1 MTEAE
6 RQQVTALGRMLA
18 AERRDGCSDR
28 VADGGLPAF
37 LRQWSAT
44 AGSAA
49 NLPIV
54 RRALGLLVGYER
66 MILAERDQAL
76 AEAIELLRS
85 LFRSEHRDQA
95 ASPAQPVDLP
105 AMSQSHPAS
114 QPAVDPAPASPPTR
128 AKRAR
133 QSRQPAESVVK
144 RPLAELDLE
153 ARIDQIAGV
162 DWRLAASFRRLG
174 VITIHDLLYHFPRR
188 YDDVSARRSISELQ
202 PGAEET
208 VIGEVTDVRAIGSGS
223 KLRVRV
229 EVSDE
234 TGSIEAIFFNQRWIA
249 QQIRIG
255 QTIALSGKVSLY
267 GGKLQFS
274 SPRWERYTPDPDALL
289 HTGRLVPIHPLT
301 QGLHENQARRFIKQV
316 VDAVTPRVVDHLPP
330 ARREQARLLPLAEA
344 LAQIHFPDSHERLAA
359 ARRRLGFDEFL
370 FIQIGVLQRKRLWQ
384 QELGVPFTIDERV
397 HAELQQR
404 LPFQLTAAQQR
415 AIGEIFADLRRPAPM
430 ARLLQGDV
438 GSGKTVVAAAALLQA
453 VANGF
458 QGALMAP
465 TEILAEQHAKN
476 LRHLLSQVR
485 VPRST
490 NAMATPTYQQADW
503 RALLAPDEAAKLAEI
518 TAILGMTP
526 EEDMDGQGVRV
537 ALLTGSLG
545 VRERRRVLEGIAQ
558 GEIDLVVGTHAL
570 ITETVQ
576 FARLGLVVVDEQHRF
591 GVEQRLRLKNK
602 GYNPHMLVMT
612 ATPIPRTLTMTIYG
626 DLDVSVLDERPPG
639 RQEIRTRRIGRAE
652 REKAYRH
659 IRKQVAEGRQVYVIC
674 PLVEE
679 SEKIDLP
686 SAEEMYEQ
694 LQREVFP
701 DLRVALLHGKMPA
714 REKDE
719 VMRAFRDHRYDILVA
734 TAVIE
739 VGIDVPNATTIVIE
753 GADRFGLAQLHQFR
767 GRVGRGSHQS
777 YCILISDSN
786 SQQSQ
791 ERLAALEQTNDG
803 FRLAEIDLELR
814 GPGEFFGTRQSGTPD
829 LKMARQG
836 DTRLLTEARA
846 LADAILADD
855 PELARP
861 EHELLRRKV
870 DAFWAAATQAG

>member
-1 MTEAE
+1 MTEVE
-6 RQQVTALGRMLA
+6 RQQVTALGKVLA
-18 AERRDGCSDR
+18 AERRDGCADR
-28 VADGGLPAF
+28 VTDDGLLAF
-37 LRQWSAT
+37 LQHWSAA

-49 NLPIV
+49 RLPAV
-54 RRALGLLVGYER
+54 QRALGQLVGYDG
-66 MILAERDQAL
+66 MTLAERDQAL
-76 AEAIELLRS
+76 AAAIEELRS
-85 LFRSEHRDQA
+85 LFR
-95 ASPAQPVDLP
+95 PAPNP
-105 AMSQSHPAS
+105 PE
-114 QPAVDPAPASPPTR
+114 PAPAPEPAPPAPRRTATR
-128 AKRAR
+128 QVRNRAA
-133 QSRQPAESVVK
+133 QMPK
-144 RPLAELDLE
+144 HPLAELDLDAKLE
-153 ARIDQIAGV
+153 QITGLEL
-162 DWRLAASFRRLG
+162 RLVGGFRRLG
-174 VITIHDLLYHFPRR
+174 VVTIRDLLYHFPRR
-188 YDDVSARRSISELQ
+188 YDDVSRRRSISELQ
-202 PGAEET
+202 LGAEET
-208 VIGEVTDVRAIGSGS
+208 VIGEVTDVRTIGAGP

-249 QQIRIG
+249 QQIKVG
-255 QTIALSGKVSLY
+255 QTIALSGKVTAF
-267 GGKLQFS
+267 GGKRQFS

-316 VDAVTPRVVDHLPP
+316 VDAMAPRVPDHLPP
-330 ARREQARLLPLAEA
+330 HRREQARLLPLGEA
-344 LAQIHFPDSHERLAA
+344 LAQIHFPDNHEMLAA

-384 QELGVPFTIDERV
+384 QELGLPFTIDMQV
-397 HAELQQR
+397 HAELQRQ
-404 LPFQLTAAQQR
+404 LPFQFTAAQQR
-415 AIGEIFADLRRPAPM
+415 AIGEIFADLQRPSPM

-476 LRHLLSQVR
+476 LKQLLSRVR
-485 VPRST
+485 VPRK
-490 NAMATPTYQQADW
+490 AAATTSAETYQQADW
-503 RALLAPDEAAKLAEI
+503 RALLDPDDAAKLAEI
-518 TAILGMTP
+518 VAILGMTP
-526 EEDMDGQGVRV
+526 EEDMEGQGVRV

-545 VRERRRVLEGIAQ
+545 ARERRRVLEGIAR

-576 FARLGLVVVDEQHRF
+576 FANLGLVVVDEQHRF

-602 GYNPHMLVMT
+602 GCNPHMLVMT
-612 ATPIPRTLTMTIYG
+612 ATPIPRTLTLTIYG

-639 RQEIRTRRIGRAE
+639 RQEIRTRRISRSE

-679 SEKIDLP
+679 SEKLDLP
-686 SAEEMYEQ
+686 SAEEMYER
-694 LQREVFP
+694 LQHEVFP

-719 VMRAFRDHRYDILVA
+719 VMRAFRDHQYDILVA

-739 VGIDVPNATTIVIE
+739 VGIDVPNATTIMIE
-753 GADRFGLAQLHQFR
+753 GAERFGLAQLHQFR

-777 YCILISDSN
+777 YCILISDSDN
-786 SQQSQ
+786 QQSK

-803 FRLAEIDLELR
+803 FKLAEIDLQLR

-829 LKMARQG
+829 LKMAQQG
-836 DTRLLTEARA
+836 DTRLLAEARR
-846 LADAILADD
+846 LAEAILNDD
-855 PELARP
+855 PELAHP
-861 EHELLRRKV
+861 EHQLLRQKV
-870 DAFWAAATQAG
+870 DAFWAEALQAG

>member
-1 MTEAE
+1 MTEVE
-6 RQQVTALGRMLA
+6 RQQVTALGKTLA
-18 AERRDGCSDR
+18 AERRDGCADR
-28 VADGGLPAF
+28 VTDDGLSAF
-37 LRQWSAT
+37 LRQWSAA

-49 NLPIV
+49 RLPAV
-54 RRALGLLVGYER
+54 QRAIGWLVGYDG
-66 MILAERDQAL
+66 MTLAERDQAL
-76 AEAIELLRS
+76 AAAIEELRS
-85 LFRSEHRDQA
+85 LFQA
-95 ASPAQPVDLP
+95 SRNTPETPPPPAPE
-105 AMSQSHPAS
+105 
-114 QPAVDPAPASPPTR
+114 QPAAPRRTAPRQARNR
-128 AKRAR
+128 AAQMPKH
-133 QSRQPAESVVK
+133 S
-144 RPLAELDLE
+144 LAELDLD
-153 ARIDQIAGV
+153 ARLEQIAHA
-162 DWRLAASFRRLG
+162 DLRLVSGFRRLG
-174 VITIHDLLYHFPRR
+174 VVTIRDLLYHFPRR
-188 YDDVSARRSISELQ
+188 YDDVSRRRSISELQ
-202 PGAEET
+202 VGAEET
-208 VIGEVTDVRAIGSGS
+208 VIGEVTDVRTIGTGP

-249 QQIRIG
+249 QQIKVG
-255 QTIALSGKVSLY
+255 QTIALSGKVTVF
-267 GGKLQFS
+267 GGKRQFS

-316 VDAVTPRVVDHLPP
+316 IDTITPRVPDHLPP
-330 ARREQARLLPLAEA
+330 HRREQARLLPLGEA
-344 LAQIHFPDSHERLAA
+344 LAQIHFPANREQLDA

-384 QELGVPFTIDERV
+384 QEMGLPFTIDTQV

-404 LPFQLTAAQQR
+404 LPFQLTTAQHR
-415 AIGEIFADLRRPAPM
+415 AISEIFADLQRPSPM

-476 LRHLLSQVR
+476 LKQLLSRVR
-485 VPRST
+485 VPRKT
-490 NAMATPTYQQADW
+490 AMAAGEVYQQADW
-503 RALLAPDEAAKLAEI
+503 RALLDPDDAAKLAEI
-518 TAILGMTP
+518 VAILGMTP
-526 EEDMDGQGVRV
+526 EEDMGGQGVRV

-545 VRERRRVLEGIAQ
+545 TRERRRVLEGIAR

-576 FARLGLVVVDEQHRF
+576 FAQLGLVVVDEQHRF

-602 GYNPHMLVMT
+602 GCNPHMLVMT
-612 ATPIPRTLTMTIYG
+612 ATPIPRTLTLTIYG

-639 RQEIRTRRIGRAE
+639 RQEIRTRRISRSE

-679 SEKIDLP
+679 SEKLELP
-686 SAEEMYEQ
+686 SAEEMYER

-719 VMRAFRDHRYDILVA
+719 VMRAFRDHQYDILVA

-753 GADRFGLAQLHQFR
+753 GAERFGLAQLHQFR
-767 GRVGRGSHQS
+767 GRVGRGNHQS
-777 YCILISDSN
+777 YCILISDSDN
-786 SQQSQ
+786 QQSR
-791 ERLAALEQTNDG
+791 ERLAALEQTTDG
-803 FRLAEIDLELR
+803 FKLAEIDLQLR

-829 LKMARQG
+829 LKMAQQG
-836 DTRLLTEARA
+836 DTRLLVEARR
-846 LADAILADD
+846 LAEAILNDD

-861 EHELLRRKV
+861 EHHLLRQKV
-870 DAFWAAATQAG
+870 AAFWSEALQAG

>member
-6 RQQVTALGRMLA
+6 RQQVIALGRLLA
-18 AERRDGCSDR
+18 AERRDGCADR
-28 VADGGLPAF
+28 VTTDGLVAY
-37 LRQWSAT
+37 LNQWSAA

-49 NLPIV
+49 RLPAV
-54 RRALGLLVGYER
+54 QRALGCLIGYDGMTLV
-66 MILAERDQAL
+66 ERDQAL
-76 AEAIELLRS
+76 AEAIEVLRS
-85 LFRSEHRDQA
+85 LFRTAPTTPVETTVPP
-95 ASPAQPVDLP
+95 SPAVN
-105 AMSQSHPAS
+105 
-114 QPAVDPAPASPPTR
+114 PAPNTGHVPVT
-128 AKRAR
+128 KRNTSAR
-133 QSRQPAESVVK
+133 QSRKRAANVDQ
-144 RPLAELDLE
+144 RPLAELNLDAPLE
-153 ARIDQIAGV
+153 QIAGI
-162 DWRLAASFRRLG
+162 DWRLVGGFRRLG
-174 VITIHDLLYHFPRR
+174 VRTIRDLLYHFPRR
-188 YDDVSARRSISELQ
+188 YDDVRNRRSISELQ
-202 PGAEET
+202 VGAEET
-208 VIGEVTDVRAIGSGS
+208 VIGEVTDVRTIGAGP

-249 QQIRIG
+249 QQIRVG
-255 QTIALSGKVSLY
+255 QTIALSGKVTTF
-267 GGKLQFS
+267 GGKRQFS

-301 QGLHENQARRFIKQV
+301 QGLHENQVRRFIKQV
-316 VDAVTPRVVDHLPP
+316 VDTMALQVEDHLPP
-330 ARREQARLLPLAEA
+330 VRLQHAGLLPLGEA
-344 LAQIHFPDSHERLAA
+344 LAQIHFPTDHTSLAA

-384 QELGVPFTIDERV
+384 QEIGYAFTIDMQV
-397 HAELQQR
+397 HAELQR
-404 LPFQLTAAQQR
+404 LLPFQLTAAQQR
-415 AIGEIFADLRRPAPM
+415 AIEEIFSDLRRPSPM

-476 LRHLLSQVR
+476 LKQLLSRVR
-485 VPRST
+485 VPRKTTSVT
-490 NAMATPTYQQADW
+490 VSSAYQQADW
-503 RALLAPDEAAKLAEI
+503 RSLLDPEEAAQLAEI
-518 TAILGMTP
+518 VSILGMSP
-526 EEDMDGQGVRV
+526 EEDMGGHGVRV

-545 VRERRRVLEGIAQ
+545 TRERRRVLEGIAR

-576 FARLGLVVVDEQHRF
+576 FAQLGLVVVDEQHRF

-626 DLDVSVLDERPPG
+626 DLDVSVLNERPPG
-639 RQEIRTRRIGRAE
+639 RQEIRTKRVGRAE
-652 REKAYRH
+652 RTKVYRH

-679 SEKIDLP
+679 SEKLDLP
-686 SAEEMYEQ
+686 SAEEMYER
-694 LQREVFP
+694 LQYEVFP
-701 DLRVALLHGKMPA
+701 DLRVALLHGKLSA
-714 REKDE
+714 REKDD
-719 VMRAFRDHRYDILVA
+719 VMRAFRDHQYDILVA

-753 GADRFGLAQLHQFR
+753 GAERFGLAQLHQFR
-767 GRVGRGSHQS
+767 GRVGRGHHQS
-777 YCILISDSN
+777 YCILISDSDN
-786 SQQSQ
+786 QQSK
-791 ERLAALEQTNDG
+791 ERLAALEQTTDG
-803 FRLAEIDLELR
+803 FKLAEIDLQLR

-829 LKMARQG
+829 LKMAQQG
-836 DTRLLTEARA
+836 DTRLLAEARA

-855 PELARP
+855 PELKRP
-861 EHELLRRKV
+861 EHDLLRRKV
-870 DAFWAAATQAG
+870 NDFWAAATQSG